1 MLIFN
6 MPLGN
11 LPNPYGTIVKAS
23 ILKEGVYLDEISKI
37 KFVKIIYF
45 DEPSATDLIYIT
57 SGGKLQST
65 SEEIVTKATKLAA
78 DAEAR
83 AEAKIPFFNF
93 FKAQVG
99 VGSEFSVGREG
110 QNVLSH
116 VITSTM
122 LTDYLDLVHE
132 NDDLITQFTNYSI
145 KPYPESFSYYKILT
159 PFMTMT
165 EGKVDVGSD
174 IKLNIAMMDQALEE
188 GRGYYE
194 MVAEKDSE
202 RCVLRFNI
210 KAFRNNYSIADLVKM
225 KLVYHAILVG
235 SVDEDELKMENEFSQ
250 KTSELSG
257 YEMTGD
263 KKESEKLQVYD
274 VLLAGI
280 CK

>member
-1 MLIFN
+1 MGISQTLIEQFHK
-6 MPLGN
+6 G
-11 LPNPYGTIVKAS
+11 I
-23 ILKEGVYLDEISKI
+23 ILKEGVFLEKANKI

-57 SGGKLQST
+57 SGGKLQSS
-65 SEEIVTKATKLAA
+65 SEEVVTKATKIAA

-93 FKAQVG
+93 LKAQVG
-99 VGSEFSVGREG
+99 IGSEFSVGREG

-116 VITSTM
+116 VITSTI

-132 NDDLITQFTNYSI
+132 NDEFITQFADYSI

-159 PFMTMT
+159 PFMVMT

-174 IKLNIAMMDQALEE
+174 IKINIAMMDQALEQ

-194 MVAEKDSE
+194 MIAEKDDK
-202 RCVLRFNI
+202 RCILRFNI

-225 KLVYHAILVG
+225 KLVYHAVLVG
-235 SVDEDELKMENEFSQ
+235 SVDEDELKMENEFSP
-250 KTSELSG
+250 KSSELSG
-257 YEMTGD
+257 YDMTGAVH
-263 KKESEKLQVYD
+263 KTEKLSVYD
-274 VLLAGI
+274 VLLAGV

>member
-6 MPLGN
+6 IHWENSQTLMEQF
-11 LPNPYGTIVKAS
+11 VKAI
-23 ILKEGVYLDEISKI
+23 ILKEGVFLDEVSKI

-83 AEAKIPFFNF
+83 AEAKIPFFNI

-145 KPYPESFSYYKILT
+145 KPYPESFSYYKILKISFNKK
-159 PFMTMT
+159 PPQ
-165 EGKVDVGSD
+165 KRRW
-174 IKLNIAMMDQALEE
+174 Q
-188 GRGYYE
+188 RGE
-194 MVAEKDSE
+194 T
-202 RCVLRFNI
+202 L
-210 KAFRNNYSIADLVKM
+210 
-225 KLVYHAILVG
+225 
-235 SVDEDELKMENEFSQ
+235 
-250 KTSELSG
+250 T
-257 YEMTGD
+257 
-263 KKESEKLQVYD
+263 
-274 VLLAGI
+274 
-280 CK
+280 